1 MAKATKEQLE
11 QKINIFADAM
21 VNKTHSIKS
30 ASYRITLLAIGYSE
44 DELPDCVSEGS
55 KFYLRYKERID
66 PIMERLKEEN
76 RKDEPNI
83 REQNIRILKD
93 IVAND
98 KSAKNRMQAMKML
111 NDMLGLETKNLNIK
125 TDDTIKVELTE

>member
-1 MAKATKEQLE
+1 MARATKEQLE

-55 KFYLRYKERID
+55 KFYMRYKERID

-83 REQNIRILKD
+83 RDQNIRILKD
-93 IVAND
+93 IVANS
-98 KSAKNRMQAMKML
+98 KSAKDRMQAMKML

>member
-1 MAKATKEQLE
+1 MARATKEQLE

-83 REQNIRILKD
+83 RDQNIRILKD
-93 IVAND
+93 IVANS
-98 KSAKNRMQAMKML
+98 KSAKDRMQAMKML

>member
-1 MAKATKEQLE
+1 MARATKEQLE

-83 REQNIRILKD
+83 RDQNIRILKD
-93 IVAND
+93 IVANS
-98 KSAKNRMQAMKML
+98 KSAKDRMQAMKML

-125 TDDTIKVELTE
+125 TDDTIKVELSE